1 MLGAIAIYLLRK
13 LLWVALFVAI
23 GIAAGVLLDKQAPKV
38 YCSEAIVR
46 SNNLAIPVVVDNI
59 SKLNNL
65 CRQRNYRE
73 LALQLNISELDAEKI
88 STLSAQYGLFTSN
101 DRLNHSEQPLYYA
114 EKYAW
119 NDTTL
124 TASKFVRIVVEV
136 FDEDIYP
143 TLMQGLL
150 TFISNNAFGY
160 KMNLLRVEQLKEQIA
175 YVEKEIA
182 TLQQVQATYTASS
195 NTPTVQLDLNGALQ
209 KSEQVQLHEAIDRLY
224 YSKISLEREYTLFT
238 QPATVVSDFSK
249 TYRPT
254 VSLLK
259 RTTATSAVTVAL
271 GLMALLLWENRKRIG
286 IVARKA

>member
-1 MLGAIAIYLLRK
+1 M
-13 LLWVALFVAI
+13 
-23 GIAAGVLLDKQAPKV
+23 
-38 YCSEAIVR
+38 
-46 SNNLAIPVVVDNI
+46 
-59 SKLNNL
+59 
-65 CRQRNYRE
+65 
-73 LALQLNISELDAEKI
+73 
-88 STLSAQYGLFTSN
+88 
-101 DRLNHSEQPLYYA
+101 
-114 EKYAW
+114 
-119 NDTTL
+119 
-124 TASKFVRIVVEV
+124 
-136 FDEDIYP
+136 
-143 TLMQGLL
+143 
-150 TFISNNAFGY
+150 
-160 KMNLLRVEQLKEQIA
+160 
-175 YVEKEIA
+175 A